1 MHQYESQQKKIKQ
14 LKKTLTQRRTWAFS
28 HQTQTGKEGYA
39 PVYETIINPARSAMK
54 RAKNIETRIHKE
66 IEKEESNKPFIEKK
80 RKIQIQDSNL
90 KSRFILKVEKLE
102 KSFGSKIIF
111 QNLSFAVQNHSRLA
125 INGVNGSGKTTL
137 LKILMG
143 EIKDFSGD
151 YSWNPQVKIGYFS
164 QEFEDLN
171 NENSI
176 IEEVIQGNNEIQSEA
191 RTILGCLNIRKDKV
205 LQKIGSL
212 SIGEKSK
219 TALAKIIVSEAN
231 VLLLDEPTNHLEI
244 SAREALE
251 DALLKFKGTIIFVS
265 HDRYLQEK
273 LATEFL
279 KL

>member
-1 MHQYESQQKKIKQ
+1 MWEEYLVS
-14 LKKTLTQRRTWAFS
+14 S
-28 HQTQTGKEGYA
+28 
-39 PVYETIINPARSAMK
+39 K

-171 NENSI
+171 NEKSI

-251 DALLKFKGTIIFVS
+251 SALLKFKGTIIFVS